1 MMPHG
6 KNDRF
11 RACELRSG
19 RGWAHQS
26 RNWPRWGDY
35 NGCTGRRSQIGGLET
50 VKVAPF
56 KSTSRSATSPSRNAR
71 YRVGGCLSPEPA
83 PAPSSTRPNA
93 GIHRSCGACGRSLGE
108 KTVAQTT
115 KRARG
120 SKHVQRDVTRG
131 VTPAIP
137 PMLRPLEHERERS
150 QPPPGAPTRRN
161 YINLRHRGYET
172 HETERG
178 IKRV

>member
-1 MMPHG
+1 MPHG
-6 KNDRF
+6 KNGRF

-120 SKHVQRDVTRG
+120 SKHVQRERYARRCASHPTHATTSGARKG
-131 VTPAIP
+131 TFSAPSWRPYPEELHKSAP
-137 PMLRPLEHERERS
+137 PRLRNP
-150 QPPPGAPTRRN
+150 RN
-161 YINLRHRGYET
+161 
-172 HETERG
+172 
-178 IKRV
+178 